1 MNKLLN
7 THFWNEAWDK
17 YFDHYQQDPRHV
29 YYINAFLNDDEQK
42 ILEIAAGS
50 FRDFNILNSVGKNC
64 YAFDY
69 CKNAVNKAKKM
80 FPNLQN
86 KILCKMLSQLPIRTK
101 NLTLPIIMVLGI
113 F

>member
-1 MNKLLN
+1 MNKLQN

-17 YFDHYQQDPRHV
+17 YFDHYQQDPRHA

-64 YAFDY
+64 FAFDY

-86 KILCKMLSQLPIRTK
+86 KISLQNAFAT
-101 NLTLPIIMVLGI
+101 T
-113 F
+113 